1 MITKI
6 RLLFKNVSEIVGNQ
20 DVGLLILVNESET
33 RQLTIPCNSFILK
46 QFELRL
52 SHAGSMQR
60 TLPEVLWQIIDSQ
73 TILHHEIIID
83 NIDDGEYKAM
93 LYNME
98 TLHPIPI
105 NAQDAVLLS
114 YISSIPIYITTSLF
128 EKQSVSYDIAS
139 HGVSLPVNVISYEM
153 LEEALSKA
161 IRDENYE
168 LASHLRDEI
177 ERRKNDNK

>member
-6 RLLFKNVSEIVGNQ
+6 KLVFKNVSEIVGNQ
-20 DVGLLILVNESET
+20 DVGLLILVDASET
-33 RQLTIPCNSFILK
+33 RQLTIPCSRSMLK

-52 SHAGSMQR
+52 SRTSSTQR
-60 TLPEVLWQIIDSQ
+60 ALPEVLWQVIDSQ
-73 TILHHEIIID
+73 TVLQHEIIID
-83 NIDDGEYKAM
+83 GIDDGEYKAM

-128 EKQSVSYDIAS
+128 DKQSVPYDIAS
-139 HGVSLPVNVISYEM
+139 HGVSLPVNAISYEM
-153 LEEALSKA
+153 LEEALNKA

-177 ERRKNDNK
+177 ERRKNDSK